1 MPEYTNEQLTAF
13 LSAFRPAPEGLLPAT
28 LPERTGLP
36 AEDVP
41 EIRAFLESEG
51 FAFAEDEDG
60 RWRLDKSPDRLL
72 PYWVQ
77 AGLRCD
83 RLGSSVYYK
92 ETMGSTQDIAFELMV
107 EGRSHGTL
115 VLTEEQSAGRGRG
128 DKSWHTTPG
137 KSLVFSVLLDLEPPD
152 TFASVLTIAIATSVA
167 RAIQDLAGLPA
178 RIDFPN
184 DITVHGRK
192 VAGILLEVKDYGVPE
207 RRAVAGIGINV
218 NQLRDELP
226 GDIREIAT
234 SLRAEHRDQEHIRRP
249 RLLRYILRGL
259 EKWLDG
265 IAQGKFDEL
274 EAEWNRFSGIEGKEV
289 VVQRGEEIFR
299 GRVAEAK
306 IREGILL
313 RLASG
318 EQQRIRLE
326 HVSELSLTADD
337 A

>member
-1 MPEYTNEQLTAF
+1 MSEYTDAQLTAF
-13 LSAFRPAPEGLLPAT
+13 LSAFRPAPEGLLVAN

-36 AEDVP
+36 AEHMAG
-41 EIRAFLESEG
+41 IRARLESEG
-51 FAFAEDEDG
+51 FTFADAEEGG
-60 RWRLDKSPDRLL
+60 RWRLEGSPDKLL
-72 PYWVQ
+72 PFWVQ

-83 RLGSSVYYK
+83 RLGSSIYYK
-92 ETMGSTQDIAFELMV
+92 ESVGSTQDIAFELMV
-107 EGRSHGTL
+107 EGRAHGTL
-115 VLTEEQSAGRGRG
+115 VLTESQSSGRGRG

-137 KSLVFSVLLDLEPPD
+137 KSLAFSVLLDLEPPD
-152 TFASVLTIAIATSVA
+152 TFASVLTIAIAASVA

-192 VAGILLEVKDYGVPE
+192 VAGILLEVKDYGVPQ

-218 NQLRDELP
+218 NQMRDELP
-226 GDIREIAT
+226 EEIREIAT
-234 SLRAEHRDQEHIRRP
+234 SLRAEHRDQEFIRRP

-289 VVQRGEEIFR
+289 VVQRGEDVLR
-299 GRVAEAK
+299 GRVVEAK
-306 IREGILL
+306 IREGLLL
-313 RLASG
+313 RLPTG
-318 EQQRIRLE
+318 EDQRIRLE
-326 HVSELSLTADD
+326 HVSELSLVQDD
-337 A
+337 

>member
-1 MPEYTNEQLTAF
+1 MSAYTDAQLTAF
-13 LSAFRPAPEGLLPAT
+13 LSAFRPAPEGLLLAN

-36 AEDVP
+36 AEDLAG
-41 EIRAFLESEG
+41 IRARLESEG
-51 FAFAEDEDG
+51 FTFADDDDG
-60 RWRLDKSPDRLL
+60 RWRLEGSPDKLL
-72 PYWVQ
+72 PFWVQ

-83 RLGSSVYYK
+83 RLGSSVFYK
-92 ETMGSTQDIAFELMV
+92 ESVESTQDIAFELMV

-115 VLTEEQSAGRGRG
+115 VLTESQSAGRGRG

-137 KSLVFSVLLDLEPPD
+137 KSLAFSVLLDLEPPD
-152 TFASVLTIAIATSVA
+152 TFASVLTIAIAASVA

-226 GDIREIAT
+226 EEIREIAT
-234 SLRAEHRDQEHIRRP
+234 SLRAEHRNQDPIRRP

-265 IAQGKFDEL
+265 IAHGQFEEL
-274 EAEWNRFSGIEGKEV
+274 EAEWNRFSGLEGKEV
-289 VVQRGEEIFR
+289 IVRRGEEEVR

-306 IREGILL
+306 IREGLLL
-313 RLASG
+313 RPSSG
-318 EQQRIRLE
+318 EPQRIRLE
-326 HVSELSLTADD
+326 HVSDLSLVEEE
-337 A
+337 